1 MRIYARVKTPG
12 RRKDIL
18 QPTPYDITDAVHSLR
33 ELLCALAEAE
43 VNAYNAKEPEK
54 QFVDY
59 LTTEQIES
67 QAEAGKVSFG
77 SVYSDKKADKRKAAE
92 NVLQCFSDGLVR
104 VLMDGS
110 ELTELDAPLE
120 ISENAEFTF
129 IRLTFL
135 TGSRW

>member
-1 MRIYARVKTPG
+1 MRIYVKVKTPG
-12 RRKDIL
+12 RKKDVL
-18 QPTPYDITDAVHSLR
+18 QSAPYDIPDTVHSLR

-43 VNAYNAKEPEK
+43 VNTYNAKEPEK
-54 QFVDY
+54 RLVDY
-59 LTTEQIES
+59 LTAEQIEA

-77 SVYSDKKADKRKAAE
+77 SVYSDKKANKHKAVQ

-104 VLMDGS
+104 VLIDGS

>member
-54 QFVDY
+54 QLVDY
-59 LTTEQIES
+59 LTAEQIDA

-77 SVYSDKKADKRKAAE
+77 SVYSDKKADKLKAVQ